1 MSDSVEIL
9 SKLFDT
15 LKDASDKNEQAT
27 QKLVEQ
33 QIVLV
38 GKIKSMPMEDLK
50 TALKEHSDRSE
61 NNMTTCN
68 GIIEL
73 KTAEIMD
80 LLRILLGKI
89 NKILIVF
96 SLVVA
101 ITAGSYVIIRYLAE
115 DHVDINV
122 LRQELKK
129 EREAEQIEILEKIQ
143 QQMEEL
149 HGMNDGVM
157 Q

>member
-50 TALKEHSDRSE
+50 TALKEHSDRAE
-61 NNMTTCN
+61 NDMTTCN

-129 EREAEQIEILEKIQ
+129 EREAEQMEILEKIQ